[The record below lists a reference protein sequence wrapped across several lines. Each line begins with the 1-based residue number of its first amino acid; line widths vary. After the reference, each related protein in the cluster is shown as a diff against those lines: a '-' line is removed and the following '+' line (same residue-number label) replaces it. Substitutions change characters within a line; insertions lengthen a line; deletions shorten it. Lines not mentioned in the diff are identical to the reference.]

1 MSKGFELKDKRD
13 NPRVKW
19 KDTGQEET
27 SEGKLSVCKHSSLE
41 RG

>member
-1 MSKGFELKDKRD
+1 MSKRSELRDKRD
-13 NPRVKW
+13 NAGVKW

-27 SEGKLSVCKHSSLE
+27 SEGKLSVCKHFSLG